1 MNWQDIKV
9 SSDQTHFLLK
19 GKVIFNRK
27 FEKVMNFHAPG
38 LAPVKDKTGSYHIDV
53 SGNQL
58 YTEKYEQT
66 FGFYCN
72 RAAVMYSGK
81 WFHLDEEG
89 NRVYPDDYAWTGNY
103 QEDLC
108 TVRDLCNHF
117 FHIVKNGKRAY
128 AANYLYCGDY
138 KDGFACVRQS
148 NRLYRHIDIEGRFIY
163 HMEFLDLGVFH
174 KGYATARDGNGWY
187 HITNEGKELY
197 AQRFKTA
204 EPFYN
209 GFSLVTQFDDSSLI
223 IDETGKKV
231 LYL

>member
-27 FEKVMNFHAPG
+27 FEKVMKFHAPG
-38 LAPVKDKTGSYHIDV
+38 LAPVKDKTGSYHIDI

-58 YTEKYEQT
+58 YSERYDQI
-66 FGFYCN
+66 FGYYCDK
-72 RAAVMYSGK
+72 AAVMVSDK
-81 WFHLDEEG
+81 WFHLTEHG
-89 NRVYPDDYAWTGNY
+89 NRVYQDDYAWTGNY

-108 TVRDLCNHF
+108 TVRDFSNHF
-117 FHIVKNGKRAY
+117 FHIDKNGKRAY
-128 AANYLYCGDY
+128 AENYLYSGDY

-148 NRLYRHIDIEGRFIY
+148 NRLFRHIDINGSFIY
-163 HMEFLDLGVFH
+163 HMEFIDLGVFH

-187 HITNEGKELY
+187 HITKEGKEVY
-197 AQRFKTA
+197 AQRFKTV

-209 GFSLVTQFDDSSLI
+209 GFSLVTQFDDSKII
-223 IDETGKKV
+223 IDESGKLV
-231 LYL
+231 LHL